1 MYMHPIEEKNRL
13 REYIKERLSLYPAH
27 KRASESLSL
36 SRRILEALP
45 DPPVTIC
52 GYVPL
57 KDEAD
62 IRMALSEIIKR
73 GDHLYLPRFQNAILT
88 FGRVTDLSVLIP
100 GALNIPEPPLSA
112 DVPDPMTIQVV
123 LMPGRAFDRSGNR
136 IGRGNGG
143 YDVWTLKQR
152 NLNAK
157 TKFWGVVLEC
167 QIVEKIPTE
176 AHDQKID
183 ALITARGIANIEV

>member
-1 MYMHPIEEKNRL
+1 MHPSQEKTRL

-88 FGRVTDLSVLIP
+88 FGIVTDVKHLKS
-100 GALNIPEPPLSA
+100 GALHIPEPPLSA
-112 DVPDPMTIQVV
+112 QAPDMEKLQIV
-123 LMPGRAFDRSGNR
+123 LTPGRAFDKNGNR

-143 YDVWTLKQR
+143 YDVWIEKQR
-152 NLNAK
+152 KINQD
-157 TKFWGVVLEC
+157 TKYWGIALEC
-167 QIVEKIPTE
+167 QVVEDIPVE
-176 AHDQKID
+176 PHDQKLD
-183 ALITARGIANIEV
+183 AIVTARGLIEVN